1 MSACEDLD
9 GPAHVETALAKR
21 PLTLLPAA
29 GNAHGLNVA
38 TLNRGVKGGSDS
50 SLLSN
55 TRING
60 RTQQSVWALYR
71 SRTVSSRR

>member
-60 RTQQSVWALYR
+60 RLPSIRLALYPT
-71 SRTVSSRR
+71 RTVAS